1 MQGRDPNVFAA
12 YTAEILDYP
21 SLATQ
26 MSRAAAVRAKRYTWT
41 AAAGRLRRLYMDLTA
56 DRLVDCM

>member
-1 MQGRDPNVFAA
+1 VFAA

-21 SLATQ
+21 SLAKQ
-26 MSRAAAVRAKRYTWT
+26 MSRAAALRAKRYTWT